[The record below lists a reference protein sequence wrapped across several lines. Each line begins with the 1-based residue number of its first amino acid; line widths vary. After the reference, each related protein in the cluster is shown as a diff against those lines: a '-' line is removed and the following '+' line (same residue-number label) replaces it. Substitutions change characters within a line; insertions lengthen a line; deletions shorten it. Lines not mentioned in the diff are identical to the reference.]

1 MRRCWNCFK
10 TLQEGLEVCPYCGD
24 PMSEG
29 TDEPRYLKPG
39 TVLMQRYTI
48 GKVVGAGGFGITYAA
63 WDEVLQQKVAIK
75 EYMPGEFSTRAPG
88 QTEVSVYGG
97 EKEEQYETGMAK
109 FFNESRR
116 LAAFENTPGIVKIY
130 NSFEENRTAYI
141 VMEFLEG
148 ETLSERLKREGKLS
162 EADALNI
169 MLPIL
174 QALDEVHHQGILHR
188 DIAPNNIFLTSD
200 GEVKL
205 LDFGAARSVTGT
217 HSKSLSV
224 LYKAGYTPEE
234 QYRSRSDQ
242 GPWTDVYACAAT
254 LYKMLTGATPPE
266 ALERRRK
273 DELKEPSKAGA
284 KVSRATDIAV
294 MNALNVDPINRTQS
308 ARAFL
313 LELADA
319 NVKSRFVRAQ
329 EHKEGRI
336 PLPVKIACAAAGV
349 CTAAFLVLLSLGIIG
364 FDIPGFS
371 TFMLPEGKTRVP
383 NITNKTVEKAE
394 KLLKSRSIT
403 LDVVQLNGDREY
415 KPTDIVLYQTEAS
428 GSIVDKDIT
437 IHAGVRTVDGAG
449 GGGLGTELS
458 NISQE
463 DVKIVPVLDTDKKI
477 KGFAIIADKI
487 QTVIQNSYNVSQLCT
502 VDGTELKE
510 LELKKRIYRM
520 GDTQN
525 YWQYLTMLPR
535 EEQEE
540 LEGWQWVTF
549 TQGGESIHYS
559 FELSYD
565 ANAKLN
571 SLYPDKNF
579 SNSEKGA
586 WVLKNWSSTRV
597 EVPDLT
603 GMTLKE
609 AEKYLI
615 SYGLSMDA
623 GSILITEEDT
633 ILQQSPAAGS
643 VVEMGSE
650 VSVSNDS
657 QDEFYSNMLGNIRAD
672 QVRVQEKKDWRSKLE
687 GYIVTVSGLSPL
699 LNDAEKVGKLFVK
712 SSLVGNLTL
721 SASQNGNV
729 LGKLPVSRNDLLEG
743 TQSAEFSYMS
753 RTYRYTYDLKYVD
766 GKWDVEN
773 WSLEGTKSK
782 DMDLQA
788 LKARNKLEG
797 VAKSAATIQLT
808 ETIEPFV
815 TIQPTETIKP
825 SVTIQPTETQSPSVT
840 DPTTPHPTA
849 KETPVWMTMTPLP
862 TKILTPTPAET
873 PIPTTKF
880 IPVTPTP
887 LPILDTDPHKWE
899 FDYPLICNKCGNNDG
914 TTHIEVYYL
923 GETKIAWNCSL
934 CGNLNRESFSW

>member
-294 MNALNVDPINRTQS
+294 MNALNVEPINRTQS

-336 PLPVKIACAAAGV
+336 PLPVKIACAAVGV

-477 KGFAIIADKI
+477 KGFEIIADKI

-502 VDGTELKE
+502 VDGTELEE

-525 YWQYLTMLPR
+525 FWQYLALLPR

-565 ANAKLN
+565 ANVKLN
-571 SLYPDKNF
+571 TLYPDKNF

-615 SYGLSMDA
+615 SYGLSMEVENV
-623 GSILITEEDT
+623 SIMSDEKIRM
-633 ILQQSPAAGS
+633 QSPAKGNVVKMGS
-643 VVEMGSE
+643 VVKILNG
-650 VSVSNDS
+650 S
-657 QDEFYSNMLGNIRAD
+657 QDEFYGQILDNIQAD
-672 QVRVQEKKDWRSKLE
+672 QVKITAWNDWKGELV
-687 GYIVTVSGLSPL
+687 GYRIEITGLAPI
-699 LNDAEKVGKLFVK
+699 LNDAENSPKLFVR
-712 SSLVGNLTL
+712 SSNVFFLR
-721 SASQNGNV
+721 SASGGKYAKNINKYENT
-729 LGKLPVSRNDLLEG
+729 LGELPVDGDSAMEG
-743 TQSAEFSYMS
+743 EQSVDFLYMDQI
-753 RTYRYTYDLKYVD
+753 YRYTYELEYKDHKWNLKNWKKEENKSF
-766 GKWDVEN
+766 GISRTEETEKTDVV
-773 WSLEGTKSK
+773 SPT
-782 DMDLQA
+782 
-788 LKARNKLEG
+788 
-797 VAKSAATIQLT
+797 LT
-808 ETIEPFV
+808 S
-815 TIQPTETIKP
+815 QPTQTP
-825 SVTIQPTETQSPSVT
+825 GPTHKSENT
-840 DPTTPHPTA
+840 
-849 KETPVWMTMTPLP
+849 KETTIS
-862 TKILTPTPAET
+862 TKKPE
-873 PIPTTKF
+873 
-880 IPVTPTP
+880 
-887 LPILDTDPHKWE
+887 
-899 FDYPLICNKCGNNDG
+899 
-914 TTHIEVYYL
+914 
-923 GETKIAWNCSL
+923 ETKIATGLEETSEPKLSERPEPSDPSNSEPAVRPSEPPEPSASPKPETPDVTGHPSTVWVICSCGTMHEMTINGDPNVIKNCPG
-934 CGNLNRESFSW
+934 CGKAYSDSYVFDD

>member
-394 KLLKSRSIT
+394 KLLKSRNIT

-463 DVKIVPVLDTDKKI
+463 DVQIVPVLDTDKKI

-571 SLYPDKNF
+571 TLYPDKNF

-615 SYGLSMDA
+615 SYGLSMEVENV
-623 GSILITEEDT
+623 SIMSDEKIRM
-633 ILQQSPAAGS
+633 QSPAKGNVVKMGS
-643 VVEMGSE
+643 VVKILNG
-650 VSVSNDS
+650 S
-657 QDEFYSNMLGNIRAD
+657 QDEFYGQILDNIQAD
-672 QVRVQEKKDWRSKLE
+672 QVKITSWNDWKGELV
-687 GYIVTVSGLSPL
+687 GYRIEITGLAPI
-699 LNDAEKVGKLFVK
+699 LNDAENSPKLFVR
-712 SSLVGNLTL
+712 SSNAFFLRNASGGKYAKNINKNENTL
-721 SASQNGNV
+721 GE
-729 LGKLPVSRNDLLEG
+729 LPVDGDSAMEG
-743 TQSAEFSYMS
+743 EQSVDFLYMDQI
-753 RTYRYTYDLKYVD
+753 YRYTYELEYKDHKWNLKNWKKEENKSF
-766 GKWDVEN
+766 GISRTEETEKTDVV
-773 WSLEGTKSK
+773 SPT
-782 DMDLQA
+782 
-788 LKARNKLEG
+788 
-797 VAKSAATIQLT
+797 LT
-808 ETIEPFV
+808 S
-815 TIQPTETIKP
+815 QPTQTPGPTHKSENTRETTISTKKP
-825 SVTIQPTETQSPSVT
+825 E
-840 DPTTPHPTA
+840 
-849 KETPVWMTMTPLP
+849 
-862 TKILTPTPAET
+862 
-873 PIPTTKF
+873 
-880 IPVTPTP
+880 
-887 LPILDTDPHKWE
+887 
-899 FDYPLICNKCGNNDG
+899 
-914 TTHIEVYYL
+914 
-923 GETKIAWNCSL
+923 ETKIATGLEETSEPKLSERPEPSDPSNSEPAVRPSEPPEPSASPKPETPDVTGHPSTVWVICSCGTMHEMTINGDPNVIKNCPG
-934 CGNLNRESFSW
+934 CGKAYSDSYVFDD

>member
-284 KVSRATDIAV
+284 KVSHATDIAV

-336 PLPVKIACAAAGV
+336 PLPVKIACAAVGV

-403 LDVVQLNGDREY
+403 LDIVQLNGDREY
-415 KPTDIVLYQTEAS
+415 KPTDIVLYQTETS

-463 DVKIVPVLDTDKKI
+463 DVQIVPVLNTDKKI
-477 KGFAIIADKI
+477 KGFEIIADKI

-525 YWQYLTMLPR
+525 FWQYLALLPR

-565 ANAKLN
+565 ANVKLN
-571 SLYPDKNF
+571 TLYPDMNF
-579 SNSEKGA
+579 ANSEKGA

-615 SYGLSMDA
+615 SYGLSMEVENV
-623 GSILITEEDT
+623 SIMSDEKIRM
-633 ILQQSPAAGS
+633 QSPAKGNVVKMGS
-643 VVEMGSE
+643 VVKILNG
-650 VSVSNDS
+650 S
-657 QDEFYSNMLGNIRAD
+657 QDEFYGQILDNIQAD
-672 QVRVQEKKDWRSKLE
+672 QVKITAWNDWKGELV
-687 GYIVTVSGLSPL
+687 GYRIEITGLAPI
-699 LNDAEKVGKLFVK
+699 LNDAENSPKLFVR
-712 SSLVGNLTL
+712 SSNAFFLR
-721 SASQNGNV
+721 SASGGKYAKNINKYENT
-729 LGKLPVSRNDLLEG
+729 LGELPVDGDSAMEG
-743 TQSAEFSYMS
+743 EQSVDFLYMDQI
-753 RTYRYTYDLKYVD
+753 YRYTYELEYKDHKWNLKNWKKEENKSF
-766 GKWDVEN
+766 GISRTEETEKTDVV
-773 WSLEGTKSK
+773 SPT
-782 DMDLQA
+782 
-788 LKARNKLEG
+788 
-797 VAKSAATIQLT
+797 LT
-808 ETIEPFV
+808 S
-815 TIQPTETIKP
+815 QPTQTPGPTHKSEDTGET
-825 SVTIQPTETQSPSVT
+825 TIST
-840 DPTTPHPTA
+840 
-849 KETPVWMTMTPLP
+849 KEP
-862 TKILTPTPAET
+862 E
-873 PIPTTKF
+873 
-880 IPVTPTP
+880 
-887 LPILDTDPHKWE
+887 
-899 FDYPLICNKCGNNDG
+899 
-914 TTHIEVYYL
+914 
-923 GETKIAWNCSL
+923 ETKIATGWEETLEPKQSEPPGTSSPEPETPDVMGNPSSIRVQCSL
-934 CGNLNRESFSW
+934 CGTMCEITAFGDPSVTRTCPGCGKEYRDSYFS

>member
-336 PLPVKIACAAAGV
+336 PLPVKIACAAVGV

-415 KPTDIVLYQTEAS
+415 KPTDIVLYQTETS

-477 KGFAIIADKI
+477 KGFEIIADKI

-502 VDGTELKE
+502 VDGTELEE

-525 YWQYLTMLPR
+525 FWQYLALLPR

-565 ANAKLN
+565 ANVKLN
-571 SLYPDKNF
+571 TLYPDKNF

-615 SYGLSMDA
+615 SYGLSMEVENV
-623 GSILITEEDT
+623 SIMSDEKIRM
-633 ILQQSPAAGS
+633 QSPAKGNVVKMGS
-643 VVEMGSE
+643 VVKILNG
-650 VSVSNDS
+650 S
-657 QDEFYSNMLGNIRAD
+657 QDEFYGQILDNIQAD
-672 QVRVQEKKDWRSKLE
+672 QVKITAWNDWKGELV
-687 GYIVTVSGLSPL
+687 GYRIEITGLAPI
-699 LNDAEKVGKLFVK
+699 LNDAENSPKLFVR
-712 SSLVGNLTL
+712 SSNAFFLR
-721 SASQNGNV
+721 SASGGKYAKNINKYENT
-729 LGKLPVSRNDLLEG
+729 LGELPVDGDSAMEG
-743 TQSAEFSYMS
+743 EQSVDFLYMDQI
-753 RTYRYTYDLKYVD
+753 YRYTYELEYKDHKWNLKNWKKEENKSF
-766 GKWDVEN
+766 GISRTEETEKTDVV
-773 WSLEGTKSK
+773 SPTLMS
-782 DMDLQA
+782 
-788 LKARNKLEG
+788 
-797 VAKSAATIQLT
+797 
-808 ETIEPFV
+808 
-815 TIQPTETIKP
+815 QPTQTPGPTHKSENTRETTISTKKP
-825 SVTIQPTETQSPSVT
+825 E
-840 DPTTPHPTA
+840 
-849 KETPVWMTMTPLP
+849 
-862 TKILTPTPAET
+862 
-873 PIPTTKF
+873 
-880 IPVTPTP
+880 
-887 LPILDTDPHKWE
+887 
-899 FDYPLICNKCGNNDG
+899 
-914 TTHIEVYYL
+914 
-923 GETKIAWNCSL
+923 ETKIATGLEEMSEPKPEPSDPSNSEPAVRPSEPPEPSASPKPETPDVTGHPSTVWVICSCGTMHEMTINGDPNVIKNCPG
-934 CGNLNRESFSW
+934 CGKAYSDSYVFDD

>member
-29 TDEPRYLKPG
+29 TDEPRHLKPG

-394 KLLKSRSIT
+394 KLLKSRNIT

-428 GSIVDKDIT
+428 GSIVDKNIT

-477 KGFAIIADKI
+477 KGFEIIADKI

-502 VDGTELKE
+502 VDGTELEE

-571 SLYPDKNF
+571 SLYPDMNF
-579 SNSEKGA
+579 ANSEKGA

-615 SYGLSMDA
+615 SYGLSMEVENV
-623 GSILITEEDT
+623 SIMSDEKIRM
-633 ILQQSPAAGS
+633 QSPAKGNVVKMGS
-643 VVEMGSE
+643 VVKILNG
-650 VSVSNDS
+650 S
-657 QDEFYSNMLGNIRAD
+657 QDEFYGQILDNIQAD
-672 QVRVQEKKDWRSKLE
+672 QVKITAWNDWKGELV
-687 GYIVTVSGLSPL
+687 GYRIEITGLAPI
-699 LNDAEKVGKLFVK
+699 LNDAENSPKLFVR
-712 SSLVGNLTL
+712 SSNAFFLRNASGGKYAKNINKYENTL
-721 SASQNGNV
+721 GE
-729 LGKLPVSRNDLLEG
+729 LPVDGDSAMEG
-743 TQSAEFSYMS
+743 EQSVDFLYMDQI
-753 RTYRYTYDLKYVD
+753 YRYTYELEYKDHKWNLKNWKKEENKSF
-766 GKWDVEN
+766 GISRTEETEKTDVV
-773 WSLEGTKSK
+773 SPT
-782 DMDLQA
+782 
-788 LKARNKLEG
+788 
-797 VAKSAATIQLT
+797 LT
-808 ETIEPFV
+808 S
-815 TIQPTETIKP
+815 QPTQTPGPTHKSEDTGETTV
-825 SVTIQPTETQSPSVT
+825 ST
-840 DPTTPHPTA
+840 
-849 KETPVWMTMTPLP
+849 KEP
-862 TKILTPTPAET
+862 E
-873 PIPTTKF
+873 
-880 IPVTPTP
+880 
-887 LPILDTDPHKWE
+887 
-899 FDYPLICNKCGNNDG
+899 
-914 TTHIEVYYL
+914 
-923 GETKIAWNCSL
+923 ETKIATGWEETLEPKQSEPPGTSSPEPETPDVMGNPSSIRMQCSS
-934 CGNLNRESFSW
+934 CGTMCEITAFGDPSVTRTCPGCGKEYRDSYFS

>member
-1 MRRCWNCFK
+1 
-10 TLQEGLEVCPYCGD
+10 LQEGLEVCPYCGD

-284 KVSRATDIAV
+284 KVSHATDIAV

-336 PLPVKIACAAAGV
+336 PLPVKIACAAVGV

-403 LDVVQLNGDREY
+403 LDIVQLNGDREY
-415 KPTDIVLYQTEAS
+415 KPTDIVLYQTETS

-463 DVKIVPVLDTDKKI
+463 DVQIVPVLNTDKKI
-477 KGFAIIADKI
+477 KGFEIIADKI

-525 YWQYLTMLPR
+525 FWQYLALLPR

-565 ANAKLN
+565 ANVKLN
-571 SLYPDKNF
+571 TLYPDMNF
-579 SNSEKGA
+579 ANSEKGA

-615 SYGLSMDA
+615 SYGLSMEVENV
-623 GSILITEEDT
+623 SIMSDEKIRM
-633 ILQQSPAAGS
+633 QSPAKGNVVKMGS
-643 VVEMGSE
+643 VVKILNG
-650 VSVSNDS
+650 S
-657 QDEFYSNMLGNIRAD
+657 QDEFYGQILDNIQAD
-672 QVRVQEKKDWRSKLE
+672 QVKITAWNDWKGELV
-687 GYIVTVSGLSPL
+687 GYRIEITGLAPI
-699 LNDAEKVGKLFVK
+699 LNDAENSPKLFVR
-712 SSLVGNLTL
+712 SSNAFFLR
-721 SASQNGNV
+721 SASGGKYAKNINKYENT
-729 LGKLPVSRNDLLEG
+729 LGELPVDGDSAMEG
-743 TQSAEFSYMS
+743 EQSVDFLYMDQI
-753 RTYRYTYDLKYVD
+753 YRYTYELEYKDHKWNLKNWKKEENKSF
-766 GKWDVEN
+766 GISRTEETEKTDVV
-773 WSLEGTKSK
+773 SPT
-782 DMDLQA
+782 
-788 LKARNKLEG
+788 
-797 VAKSAATIQLT
+797 LT
-808 ETIEPFV
+808 S
-815 TIQPTETIKP
+815 QPTQTPGPTHKSEDTGET
-825 SVTIQPTETQSPSVT
+825 TIST
-840 DPTTPHPTA
+840 
-849 KETPVWMTMTPLP
+849 KEP
-862 TKILTPTPAET
+862 E
-873 PIPTTKF
+873 
-880 IPVTPTP
+880 
-887 LPILDTDPHKWE
+887 
-899 FDYPLICNKCGNNDG
+899 
-914 TTHIEVYYL
+914 
-923 GETKIAWNCSL
+923 ETKIATGWEETLEPKQSEPPGTSSPEPETPDVMGNPSSIRVQCSL
-934 CGNLNRESFSW
+934 CGTMCEITAFGDPSVTRTCPGCGKEYRDSYFS